1 MKNRELL
8 LFAMSDME
16 EKYLMEAY
24 DYEREKKRLTPR
36 VRRVLIAAAII
47 TALAITAGAVGLSLN
62 LRQSAR
68 DDLGITEP
76 GKVSGY
82 TEYALDES
90 AAAPELTQDA
100 EMPWQWHSSAAPQ
113 LVSALSSDGRVS
125 AYLSVPGVTQEMENA
140 LQSHNGFWD
149 VGSTKSAREIGVW
162 QTAYD
167 AQTETALV
175 KVQLSGLPAGAVVE
189 TFTLIYRFED
199 VVPSFD
205 DGSLIAEVDGGDRR
219 ERLIVYKPVEIP
231 ATECASLHADV
242 NKAFVHPN
250 LDSFTAE
257 LLSVDV
263 HEDSVTVSLKV
274 PAYDDFM
281 ASLGDDAWAILG
293 NATLGEPAK
302 SEQFADYDFEAL
314 VWMMMNPVEH
324 MTVNPNSPSSP
335 EYLMQGATL
344 NLSDGTVIELA
355 KLERICA
362 GEWNIADVNG
372 SARESYQTGL
382 WRFEAVFAKALDLDS
397 IESITIDGVTYPLN
411 KE

>member
-189 TFTLIYRFED
+189 TFTLIYRF
-199 VVPSFD
+199 
-205 DGSLIAEVDGGDRR
+205 
-219 ERLIVYKPVEIP
+219 
-231 ATECASLHADV
+231 
-242 NKAFVHPN
+242 
-250 LDSFTAE
+250 
-257 LLSVDV
+257 
-263 HEDSVTVSLKV
+263 
-274 PAYDDFM
+274 
-281 ASLGDDAWAILG
+281 
-293 NATLGEPAK
+293 
-302 SEQFADYDFEAL
+302 
-314 VWMMMNPVEH
+314 
-324 MTVNPNSPSSP
+324 
-335 EYLMQGATL
+335 
-344 NLSDGTVIELA
+344 
-355 KLERICA
+355 
-362 GEWNIADVNG
+362 
-372 SARESYQTGL
+372 
-382 WRFEAVFAKALDLDS
+382 
-397 IESITIDGVTYPLN
+397 
-411 KE
+411 